1 MKILLLLSLV
11 LLTFGFSVFGQESL
25 DNTLDKEIQ
34 RQLDEYNKNSKTV
47 AQDILD
53 KYVNDQVMGAILQK
67 QTGSPIRLV
76 QPSDSNLA
84 ILQTSFSE
92 CTNSMQTS
100 MRHHQNSILEVR
112 LVEYGVK
119 ENPNSS
125 DYKEYFMS
133 VMFHES
139 VPNALVSICLR
150 NKTKTPSTTF
160 IVFNT
165 AIEGMI
171 VQTYKNRYKI

>member
-53 KYVNDQVMGAILQK
+53 KYVNDQVMGMILQK

-76 QPSDSNLA
+76 RPDASNMAVL
-84 ILQTSFSE
+84 TTGFEE
-92 CTNSMQTS
+92 CSNSMKRS
-100 MRHHQNSILEVR
+100 MRHHQKSILEVR

-119 ENPNSS
+119 ENPNNS
-125 DYKEYFMS
+125 DFDEFFMS
-133 VMFHES
+133 IMMHES
-139 VPNALVSICLR
+139 VPNALIGICLK

-160 IVFNT
+160 VVFNAT
-165 AIEGMI
+165 VEGQI
-171 VQTYKNRYKI
+171 VKTYKNRYKI

>member
-1 MKILLLLSLV
+1 MRILLLSLV
-11 LLTFGFSVFGQESL
+11 LLIFSFPGFGQE
-25 DNTLDKEIQ
+25 TLEEEIQ
-34 RQLDEYNKNSKTV
+34 RQLDQYNKSSVSV

-53 KYVNDQVMGAILQK
+53 KYVNDQVMGIILEK

-76 QPSDSNLA
+76 QPDDANMAVLTA
-84 ILQTSFSE
+84 PFEE
-92 CTNSMQTS
+92 CTYSMKKS
-100 MRHHQNSILEVR
+100 MRLHQNSILEVR
-112 LVEYGVK
+112 LIEYGVK
-119 ENPNSS
+119 ENPNNSNS
-125 DYKEYFMS
+125 AEYFMS

-139 VPNALVSICLR
+139 VPNALVSICLK

-171 VQTYKNRYKI
+171 IQTYKNRYKI